1 MGTTI
6 PQEFRCRM
14 IYSDI
19 DGTLLNSSHHI
30 SVDTREKILELDR
43 REIPLIMVS
52 ARMPDGVE
60 IIRRELGNHRP
71 IIVED

>member
-43 REIPLIMVS
+43 REIPLIMQKC
-52 ARMPDGVE
+52 
-60 IIRRELGNHRP
+60 
-71 IIVED
+71 